1 MKIFYHG
8 SYLQITNPSV
18 AKGRDKV
25 DFGKGFYLT
34 SIQEQAEKWAKT
46 IAIRKGP
53 NFLPVVNVY
62 RFDYEAMNTSGVRV
76 KVFPEYNLE
85 WLNYVVDCR
94 RGGLLQQNYD
104 FVEGG
109 IANDNVIDT
118 VEDFESGR
126 ITAEQALGQLCY
138 KAVNQQICIRNQQII
153 DKNLQFV
160 ESYTL
165 DKTI

>member
-1 MKIFYHG
+1 MKVFYHG
-8 SYLQITNPSV
+8 SYLQITNPSA

-109 IANDNVIDT
+109 IANDNVIY
-118 VEDFESGR
+118 
-126 ITAEQALGQLCY
+126 C
-138 KAVNQQICIRNQQII
+138 
-153 DKNLQFV
+153 
-160 ESYTL
+160 
-165 DKTI
+165 

>member
-1 MKIFYHG
+1 MKNFYHG
-8 SYLQITNPSV
+8 SYLQIAKPSV
-18 AKGRDKV
+18 AHGRDKV

-34 SIQEQAEKWAKT
+34 SIKKQAEKWAQT

-53 NFLPVVNVY
+53 DFLPVVNVY
-62 RFDYEAMNTSGVRV
+62 RFDYNAMSNSGVRF
-76 KVFPEYNLE
+76 KIFPEYNLD

-94 RGGLLQQNYD
+94 HGGLLQLNYD

-118 VEDFESGR
+118 VEDFENGR

-138 KAVNQQICIRNQQII
+138 KTVNHQICIRNQQII
-153 DKNLQFV
+153 DKYLQFV

-165 DKTI
+165 DK